1 MIRLLTRFVARDE
14 TTATSFARL
23 LSRLEGIAP
32 SEPGNL
38 SYVGFSAAEDPL
50 VFFSL
55 ETWAS
60 VEAIDGHLKLNAET
74 GVDAEGAALLASPPE
89 TKTLLSLNPS
99 A

>member
-14 TTATSFARL
+14 ASATSFARL

-32 SEPGNL
+32 SEAGNL
-38 SYVGFSAAEDPL
+38 SYVGFTAAEDPL

-55 ETWAS
+55 ETWVS
-60 VEAIDGHLKLNAET
+60 KEAVDGHLKRNAET

-89 TKTLLSLNPS
+89 TTTLIPPTPS
-99 A
+99 V